1 MCVKIFDTKNKKIR
15 FWILFLLMII
25 ILFSVNEIM
34 SMRIEEVSYNK
45 FLEFVEKEE
54 VQSVNIN
61 FKAEKFEFKDLE
73 GQKYSTDNPK
83 TEDFKE
89 FLLLNNIDVEINNK
103 QNYLLIGFDLI
114 RTFAMI
120 ALMVFFIK
128 KVGAGLEKK
137 DVLVSTVPTT
147 NFASVAGHEESK
159 EDMKFLVNFLKNPKR
174 YNEMGAKL
182 PKGVVL
188 YGPPGTGKTLTAK
201 AIAGEA
207 GVPFFSVS
215 GSDFIELY
223 AGLGAKRVR
232 DLYKDAKAKAP
243 CIIFIDEIDAIGTHR
258 GGVDGHSE
266 KDQTINALLAEL
278 DGFDTKEPIVT
289 IIATN
294 RVEDLDR
301 ALIRPGRFDRHIAIN
316 LPDNKDR
323 LQILKVHSKNKK
335 LNEDV
340 NLENVAKL
348 TMGFSGAAL
357 EALMNEATILAVNE
371 NKEDVSMEDINEA
384 YYKIVMGGHKKK
396 NRERDLKE
404 LETVAYHEAGH
415 ALAAKLLTDN
425 DVPKVTIIPSTTG
438 VGGATF
444 NIPKKTGLLTKREV
458 LNNIKVL
465 YAGRAAEHI
474 LRKDDD
480 EITTGA
486 SQDIKQATQYIE
498 DYFANYGMSK
508 YGLLAIKDK
517 KIYMNEAVEL
527 SKKLYEET
535 LEFLTENE
543 DKLINIATELMTKET
558 LEEQELNAL
567 IKEE

>member
-1 MCVKIFDTKNKKIR
+1 M
-15 FWILFLLMII
+15 
-25 ILFSVNEIM
+25 
-34 SMRIEEVSYNK
+34 
-45 FLEFVEKEE
+45 
-54 VQSVNIN
+54 
-61 FKAEKFEFKDLE
+61 
-73 GQKYSTDNPK
+73 
-83 TEDFKE
+83 
-89 FLLLNNIDVEINNK
+89 
-103 QNYLLIGFDLI
+103 
-114 RTFAMI
+114 
-120 ALMVFFIK
+120 
-128 KVGAGLEKK
+128 
-137 DVLVSTVPTT
+137 
-147 NFASVAGHEESK
+147 
-159 EDMKFLVNFLKNPKR
+159 
-174 YNEMGAKL
+174 
-182 PKGVVL
+182 
-188 YGPPGTGKTLTAK
+188 
-201 AIAGEA
+201 
-207 GVPFFSVS
+207 
-215 GSDFIELY
+215 
-223 AGLGAKRVR
+223 
-232 DLYKDAKAKAP
+232 
-243 CIIFIDEIDAIGTHR
+243 
-258 GGVDGHSE
+258 
-266 KDQTINALLAEL
+266 
-278 DGFDTKEPIVT
+278 
-289 IIATN
+289 
-294 RVEDLDR
+294 
-301 ALIRPGRFDRHIAIN
+301 IRPGRFDRHIAIN